1 MINRAVVVGRLTKDP
16 ELRKTTSGK
25 SVVQFNLA
33 CNRNKSSEGQP
44 EADFINCV
52 AWNKT
57 ADTMQQYLHKGDLIG
72 IEGRIQTRNYQDNS
86 GRTVHVTEVIIDSMQ
101 FLQPKQKENQPQ
113 NQQQYSAPQTN
124 SYQQSYQAPQQQ
136 GYQYQQEPL
145 YQPPQNNAYGSG
157 DTLDISSDDLPF

>member
-16 ELRKTTSGK
+16 ELRKTKSGK

-33 CNRNKSSEGQP
+33 CNRNKTSEGQP

-72 IEGRIQTRNYQDNS
+72 VEGRIQTRNYQDNS
-86 GRTVHVTEVIIDSMQ
+86 GRTIYVTEVIIDSMQ
-101 FLQPKQKENQPQ
+101 FLQNKKKEEQAQQNTMPQ
-113 NQQQYSAPQTN
+113 ANSYASYQQQYQTQQ
-124 SYQQSYQAPQQQ
+124 QQS
-136 GYQYQQEPL
+136 YQYQQEPL
-145 YQPPQNNAYGSG
+145 YQPPQNNTYGSG